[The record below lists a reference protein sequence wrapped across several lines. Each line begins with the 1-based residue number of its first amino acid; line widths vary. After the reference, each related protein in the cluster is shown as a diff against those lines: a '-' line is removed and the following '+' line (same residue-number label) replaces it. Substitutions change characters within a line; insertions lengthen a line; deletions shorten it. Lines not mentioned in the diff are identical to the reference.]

1 LTSAFYSDD
10 VQQAGPTRSWRRYA
24 ALGDS
29 FTEGMSDDLGPA
41 GRTRGWADLVALEL
55 ARRSGEIEY
64 ANLAVRGRLVKQVVA
79 EQVPAAARL
88 EPDLASLA
96 VGVNDALRRRF
107 DVHATAT
114 ELENGVREL
123 RRSGSDVL
131 VFAFGNPARRSAVM
145 GLVRERIRTYNT
157 AVEAIARR
165 YGCFIVRFWDVAA
178 MDDDRLWADDRL
190 HLSPAGH
197 ALAAACAL
205 EALGIGDS
213 TWRTPMV
220 PEPRPHALASAR
232 GHAQWAGAHLG
243 PWLARRAKGI
253 SSGDGITPKHPEWV
267 TVRPGE
273 FVEP

>member
-1 LTSAFYSDD
+1 
-10 VQQAGPTRSWRRYA
+10 
-24 ALGDS
+24 
-29 FTEGMSDDLGPA
+29 MSDDLGPA

-96 VGVNDALRRRF
+96 VGVNDALRRHF